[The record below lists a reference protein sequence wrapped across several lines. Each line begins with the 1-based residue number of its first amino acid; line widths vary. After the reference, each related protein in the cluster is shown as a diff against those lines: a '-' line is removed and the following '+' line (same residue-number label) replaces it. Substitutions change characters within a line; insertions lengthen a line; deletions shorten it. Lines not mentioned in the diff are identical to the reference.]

1 MFIVY
6 EFELLLKRNLLL
18 LVLDFFVVFYEKDI
32 DIVFNVIVMNFVFV
46 LFKLFK
52 KNNIKYFVKE
62 EMFCL
67 IF

>member
-46 LFKLFK
+46 LFKLF
-52 KNNIKYFVKE
+52 
-62 EMFCL
+62 
-67 IF
+67 

>member
-46 LFKLFK
+46 LFELF
-52 KNNIKYFVKE
+52 
-62 EMFCL
+62 
-67 IF
+67 